1 MLLCRFWAEKIAAA
15 GLVGI
20 VLSQSA
26 EYVAP
31 HGSSQA
37 IFGTN
42 PIAVGC
48 S

>member
-1 MLLCRFWAEKIAAA
+1 M
-15 GLVGI
+15 GI
-20 VLSQSA
+20 IMSQSP

-42 PIAVGC
+42 PFAVCVGLAGEQC
-48 S
+48 CLPGQCWEA

>member
-1 MLLCRFWAEKIAAA
+1 MARE

-20 VLSQSA
+20 VLSQSP

-37 IFGTN
+37 VCGTN
-42 PIAVGC
+42 PFAVRL
-48 S
+48 SSLTD